1 MATDT
6 ATRITVQD
14 YLAQERRAETKSEY
28 LDGEV
33 FAMTGASFRHN
44 RLVTNLLV
52 AVASRLRGGDCQAVA
67 SDQRVY
73 IPTTGLFTY
82 PDVAV
87 VCGRPEF
94 LDAEVDTLLNP
105 VLIAEVLSKTT
116 ANYDRGGKFVH
127 YRAIPSLR
135 EYLILD
141 QERVHAEHWVRQD
154 GGDWLLHETG
164 DPAAVLRLAA
174 IGCELPLAAAYEG
187 VAG

>member
-6 ATRITVQD
+6 IQKVSVEE

-33 FAMTGASFRHN
+33 FAMAGASRRH
-44 RLVTNLLV
+44 NLLV
-52 AVASRLRGGDCQAVA
+52 TSVVGMLYSQLRGRGCELYSNDM
-67 SDQRVY
+67 RVRVSS
-73 IPTTGLFTY
+73 TGLFAY
-82 PDVAV
+82 PDVV
-87 VCGRPEF
+87 VACGEPEF

-105 VLIAEVLSKTT
+105 VLIVEVLSPST
-116 ANYDRGGKFVH
+116 ADYDRGGKWAH
-127 YRAIPSLR
+127 YRTIPSLR
-135 EYLILD
+135 EYLVLD
-141 QERVHAEHWVRQD
+141 QERVHAEHHIRQP
-154 GGDWLLHETG
+154 GGDWLLHETE